1 MKLWLDE
8 SEVVALTARQQP
20 AAQLRALKALG
31 YSVRTRHD
39 GTFIVPTSQFL
50 DNTSKAEKVWEMD
63 FSHMGKENGKKA

>member
-50 DNTSKAEKVWEMD
+50 DNTSKAETVWEMD
-63 FSHMGKENGKKA
+63 FSHMGKGNGKKA